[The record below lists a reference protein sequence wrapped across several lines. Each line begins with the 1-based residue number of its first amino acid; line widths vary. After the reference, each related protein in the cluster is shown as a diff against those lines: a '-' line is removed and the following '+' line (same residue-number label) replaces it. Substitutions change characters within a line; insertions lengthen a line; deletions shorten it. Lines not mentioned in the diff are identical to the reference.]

1 MNISKVNINTLK
13 CAEYN
18 PRIELKP
25 GMVEYEKLKKS
36 IQEFGYVEPIIV
48 NDRTGLIIGGHQR
61 LTVLKDLGY
70 EEVDVVHV
78 DLDSEY
84 EKALNIALNKIS
96 GDWDADKLEDLLRD
110 IDLNTNLDIEFTGF
124 SRDEVDTLFGKV
136 DLDIDKNKDDSIN
149 NDTDDYDSN
158 TDDEDDDT
166 DDNIQECIKVSKLQ
180 KLYGLP
186 YQGSKSRIADI
197 IINVLPEGER
207 LVDLFGGGGAI
218 THCGILYNK
227 WNKYLYN
234 DINPLITQF
243 FIDAIHGKYKDENRV
258 ITKEQFDE
266 LKNTDPYV
274 KYIWSFGNDGRSY
287 LWSKELEPIKC
298 QACRVILAGNIHDRR
313 IEYTKLIDM
322 LKQDNNNNIK
332 LHTFDKLTS
341 LERLQRLKNL
351 QSLEKFKKLQSLER
365 LDRLQNLEL
374 PELSERL
381 QVSNIDY
388 KDYKYEEG
396 DIVYCDVPYESIR
409 NNTKSCDDYGE
420 KFNSLDFYKWVH
432 SQPYQVFFSSYEISD
447 NTFYKVKVA
456 EVQRLMGHN
465 SDKDTE
471 YLYSNKPIIIEGGTD
486 GET

>member
-13 CAEYN
+13 YAEYN
-18 PRIELKP
+18 PRIKLKP
-25 GMVEYEKLKKS
+25 GMVEYERLKRS

-48 NDRTGLIIGGHQR
+48 NDRTGLIVGGHQR

-78 DLDSEY
+78 DLDSEH

-96 GDWDADKLEDLLRD
+96 GDWDAEKLEDLLRD

-124 SRDEVDTLFGKV
+124 NRDEIDTLFGKV

-166 DDNIQECIKVSKLQ
+166 DDDNIQECIKVSRLQ
-180 KLYGLP
+180 MHYGLP
-186 YQGSKSRIADI
+186 YRGGKSRIADI
-197 IINVLPEGER
+197 IINILPEGER

-287 LWSKELEPIKC
+287 LWSKESEPIKC
-298 QACRVILAGNIHDRR
+298 QACRVILAGNIHDRK
-313 IEYTKLIDM
+313 IEYMKLIDM
-322 LKQDNNNNIK
+322 LKQGSNDIK
-332 LHTFDKLTS
+332 LHT
-341 LERLQRLKNL
+341 
-351 QSLEKFKKLQSLER
+351 LEKFQKLQSLER

-381 QVSNIDY
+381 QVLNIDY

-409 NNTKSCDDYGE
+409 NNTKSCNDYGV
-420 KFNSLDFYKWVH
+420 KFNSLEFYKWVH
-432 SQPYQVFFSSYEISD
+432 NQPYQVFFSSYEISD
-447 NTFYKVKVA
+447 DTFYKVKVA
-456 EVQRLMGHN
+456 EVQRLMASGSN
-465 SDKDTE
+465 DKKDTA

-486 GET
+486 GGS